1 MNTIESENELETSK
15 KDDSKYEIEIE
26 DYLKS
31 LSIPFEVHSHEALY
45 TMEACESIEKKY
57 GVPIPK
63 NLFLANRQQTQF
75 YLLLMPANKI
85 FKTKELSSQI
95 QSARL
100 SFGNED
106 ALFNYLKVKRGSCTP
121 LGLYFDRENRV
132 QFLIDKDIL
141 SYDEIA
147 VHPLTNTKTLVIKT
161 KDLLDIFLKNVNHSY
176 IAVELRGE

>member
-1 MNTIESENELETSK
+1 MNTFESKNEAEIADNDPLHYEA
-15 KDDSKYEIEIE
+15 EIEK
-26 DYLKS
+26 YLKS

-45 TMEACESIEKKY
+45 TMEACESIEMKY
-57 GVPIPK
+57 GVSIPK

-75 YLLLMPANKI
+75 YLLLMPKDKV

-106 ALFNYLKVKRGSCTP
+106 ALFEYLKVKRGSCTP
-121 LGLYFDRENRV
+121 LGLYYDKENRV

-147 VHPLTNTKTLVIKT
+147 VHPLINTKTLVIKT

-176 IAVELRGE
+176 ISVELKGE